1 MAQRLLNA
9 RPQMHVRKTRE
20 SGYSLIEML
29 VVVAIIGILS
39 LVVVPNF
46 MQYTRSSKLRSSMR
60 QFTSDVRNARQRAV
74 ANNSMT
80 KVTFQTDVA
89 GGSYT
94 LWESKDNKAFNA
106 TDKTWT
112 VYAGPKSIQ
121 KPTSLTN
128 TTFDKIGND
137 TLPGIVF
144 KSSGQAELPA
154 GKNPATV
161 DIKTTDKIPVPK
173 YTISVYP
180 YGKVSAN

>member
-1 MAQRLLNA
+1 
-9 RPQMHVRKTRE
+9 MHVRKASQ
-20 SGYSLIEML
+20 SGYSLVEML
-29 VVVAIIGILS
+29 VVIAIIGILS

-46 MQYTRSSKLRSSMR
+46 IQYTRSAKLRSSMR
-60 QFTSDVRNARQRAV
+60 QFTTDVRNARQRAV

-80 KVTFQTDVA
+80 KVTFETDVS

-94 LWESKDNKAFNA
+94 LWESKDNKIFSAA
-106 TDKTWT
+106 DKVWT
-112 VYAGPKSIQ
+112 VYAGPKSLQ
-121 KPTSLTN
+121 KPTRLTN

-144 KSSGQAELPA
+144 KSTGQAELPA

-161 DIKTTDKIPVPK
+161 DIKTTDQVPVPK